1 MLITDTYICCSDCSS
16 NGHDYD
22 DVNKSEQTDK
32 WTMNDFAKHVLLIP
46 PSASRV
52 QRSESSVLEAKE
64 IFRFQRRQQL
74 TGIELKLSFRY
85 RIDSRFAIAKAFGTQ
100 TTNRSFTMSILTDEI
115 PESD

>member
-1 MLITDTYICCSDCSS
+1 MDNERFCETRSFDT
-16 NGHDYD
+16 
-22 DVNKSEQTDK
+22 
-32 WTMNDFAKHVLLIP
+32 

-52 QRSESSVLEAKE
+52 QRSESIDLEAKE